1 MTDVESSQDGNSND
15 SPQPKP
21 MSFLAR
27 VDRWHAE
34 ALDALR
40 RYYGTECEAGH
51 MAAIV
56 LALICEREK
65 LIDYIART
73 NPVHHSQRIH

>member
-1 MTDVESSQDGNSND
+1 MTDVEPSQGGND
-15 SPQPKP
+15 STHPKP
-21 MSFLAR
+21 TSFLTR
-27 VDRWHAE
+27 VDRWHGE
-34 ALDALR
+34 AMEALR

-65 LIDYIART
+65 LLDYIARA
-73 NPVHHSQRIH
+73 NPVRHDQRIH

>member
-1 MTDVESSQDGNSND
+1 MTDVEPSQGGND
-15 SPQPKP
+15 SPQRKP
-21 MSFLAR
+21 SSFLSR

-40 RYYGTECEAGH
+40 RHYGTECEAGH
-51 MAAIV
+51 MAAIA

-65 LIDYIART
+65 LLDYIARI
-73 NPVHHSQRIH
+73 NPVRHDQRIH

>member
-1 MTDVESSQDGNSND
+1 MNDVAASQGGSSDD
-15 SPQPKP
+15 STHPKP
-21 MSFLAR
+21 TSFLAR
-27 VDRWHAE
+27 VDRWQTE

-73 NPVHHSQRIH
+73 SPVHHSQRIH